1 MKKKL
6 RAVLTIFVSIVLI
19 TLNSVNVFA
28 DVPYRTWT
36 AGPNGRGV
44 TTQTAYEPSK
54 MLTYDL
60 TEPEDIFVDDNTGIM
75 YIADTGK
82 SRVLEV
88 KGNET
93 KIIGEG
99 TLQSPSGIFVDNEQ
113 KVYIA
118 DYGKKK
124 VFIFDKDGK
133 LLKEIGKPSEPI
145 FGKKNDFVPKKLA
158 VDKRNNIYVISEGS
172 INGVVQLNNEGK
184 FAGFVGS
191 NKTDLSFKMI
201 MQRLVFN
208 DKQKG
213 QLFKVTPP
221 SPTSVS
227 IDEQGLI
234 HTVTSGVKSEGIKK
248 LNITGANIL
257 PPDMLTSDVNID
269 IDVDKDG
276 NIYTLDSLG
285 YVNVYDSFGNLL
297 FAFGGK
303 DVQFE
308 RVGMFKNPVAMDVTN
323 NGELFVVDKERNVI
337 FTYKSTEF
345 ANKVMDGVDLYKQGL
360 YVQSKEIW
368 KDILKRNSSFI
379 LSYKALANAD
389 FKQANY
395 EAALQGFRL
404 AEDQKGYSEAYWQI
418 RNFWLQ
424 SNMTTIILILLVLLV
439 VRFTLKKLD
448 KKFGLFNIPR
458 TLIEGFKNRKLI
470 AELRYSF
477 RFFKHP
483 IDAFYEIKHSG
494 KASVQ
499 SATILYLWLLIIQ
512 VLGIYVIGFTF
523 STVNP
528 AYVNLSS
535 IITRTFV
542 PIVLWIVANY
552 LVSTITEGEGRFK
565 HIYICTIYSLTP
577 YLVIALPVQLLSNVL
592 TLNEAFVYD
601 FALLIARTWSAILL
615 VIMVKEI
622 HDYTFKETVKNILVT
637 AFGMI
642 LIILIVFILFIL
654 FNQEVDFIKSIIQE
668 LRIRV

>member
-184 FAGFVGS
+184 FTGFVGS